1 MFQLSLSFFT
11 LFYIDNGF
19 LTSPLTF
26 IMISLNPSPSNTSE
40 TESIYCAIYSLTPL
54 SSSLLGQAH
63 SPLGIAAA
71 VLQCCVRLRR
81 HPHQPTTTVYHATG
95 TSLVRLDF
103 DHLEWICIGRGRQQ
117 SSGGSPDP
125 DGLSAGGRGK
135 WEPRSGCSDII
146 TPSSIEVSSAST
158 EPMQPICNV
167 RAVSLLEVGA
177 EWGEVEQN
185 SEAFF
190 QPLSPLPLLDTL
202 PSTRL
207 QPPASHMHTKQRW
220 ASSPSDYLRFCVVI
234 TVFSSQN
241 PSFPLCLWFL
251 EDWFWWQEPSHSAN
265 SLP

>member
-1 MFQLSLSFFT
+1 MLFSYLMFQLSLSFFT

-26 IMISLNPSPSNTSE
+26 LMISLNPSPSNTSE

-95 TSLVRLDF
+95 TSLVRLDL

-125 DGLSAGGRGK
+125 DGLSAGGRGGS
-135 WEPRSGCSDII
+135 ENLGVAAQ
-146 TPSSIEVSSAST
+146 T
-158 EPMQPICNV
+158 
-167 RAVSLLEVGA
+167 SLL
-177 EWGEVEQN
+177 
-185 SEAFF
+185 
-190 QPLSPLPLLDTL
+190 LLPL
-202 PSTRL
+202 
-207 QPPASHMHTKQRW
+207 
-220 ASSPSDYLRFCVVI
+220 RFLLLAL
-234 TVFSSQN
+234 SQC
-241 PSFPLCLWFL
+241 S
-251 EDWFWWQEPSHSAN
+251 QSVM
-265 SLP
+265 